1 MQTTVSPTGRL
12 PSESLADRFTA
23 LPRISGSNP
32 LSASLAELKQ
42 QRRAE
47 NAAVLADTDY
57 SSLERRVL
65 AHMGHA
71 AAALK

>member
-23 LPRISGSNP
+23 LPRISGAHP
-32 LSASLAELKQ
+32 LSASLAELRR

-47 NAAVLADTDY
+47 AAAVLADADY

-65 AHMGHA
+65 AHLGHSA
-71 AAALK
+71 AYLK